1 MSIIFKHIINA
12 FLFLCI
18 LKSSFLFSQTYNPQ
32 TQNRSWSANN
42 SISTVFLKAS
52 GVDITI
58 TPNLNM
64 IQFVDSNG
72 DTYGYDGDN
81 DIPTNWTYEIL
92 DGNDDVPA
100 DTTVSADKKTIIFT
114 ADPDEDIDI
123 YLKVIDNNGSIIENL
138 SRVQLRLYIRGN
150 LTVASAQ
157 WNACEQAYLL
167 SVNEQTRDGIKL
179 CAPYRV
185 LVYELKSG
193 SIDTSNVIYDSNNDS
208 GHNVNSNSFTL
219 NLGVGNYAAIITN
232 SCNEQVNSSGD
243 GYYYFSVTEAYSIG
257 ASSIFSGY
265 QCVGDG
271 FGTTV
276 IKLEGAAKP
285 ITWQLKNSNGQVILT
300 HNNTSQYSY
309 QNYNEQFDTQNF
321 TVTIPNLSTGTYTF
335 TFTDGNACS
344 EDLTFKIQRPEEIKA
359 SVIQNDSKLQLAC
372 YGDSD
377 GEITFLAS
385 GGWTEPWDGNYV
397 NPNGWGDPYTF
408 SLTKDGKTFS
418 SGDVLRHFVNGN
430 QVGYKTSFT
439 GLSAGS
445 YSLIV
450 RENVA
455 TNPYNS
461 NTIYNCAKVF
471 QQTFTISEPDEFT
484 SSGSVT
490 DIDCNGNES
499 GAIDLSV
506 DGGTANYIYA
516 WTKTGDDS
524 YSATTQDLTDLSA
537 GTYNV
542 TITDASDCTTTNS
555 FTIIEPVELI
565 IADAGLST
573 EIACFG
579 DNGQIRVDIT
589 QESVPVTE
597 DSTPEYTYDL
607 YQGDS
612 VVQTNTTS
620 DLNYTFDA
628 PAGTYKV
635 RVTDVSGCFKETT
648 DITLT
653 QPDPI
658 SISTN
663 STSNVSCNG
672 GSDGFIDITISGG
685 TTNNSSSYTIQWT
698 KEGDPNFSA
707 NTEDISDL
715 SSGTYTITITDS
727 NDCSVSD
734 TFIIT
739 EPDELTSS
747 GSITNIDCNGNENG
761 AIDLSVDGGTANYIY
776 AWTKTGDDS
785 YSANTQDLTDLSGGT
800 YNVTITDAN
809 DCTTTN
815 SFSIIEPVELIIA
828 DAGLSTEIACFG
840 DNGLIRVNI
849 TQATVASYTYAL
861 YQGDS
866 VVQTTTI
873 SDLNYTFSAP
883 AGTYEVRVT
892 DANGCASSFT
902 TELTQAEE
910 ELLIDIEKTD
920 LNCYNSNNGTITVT
934 TSGGVAPYTF
944 SWSDSGTGNFRDGL
958 TIGTYTVTITDSIG
972 CVKVRTV
979 EIENGDLFNID
990 PVVTPISC
998 FGADDGSIEL
1008 NLEGGVSPIS
1018 FIWSDDSNAGQSRNN
1033 LPPGDYS
1040 VLIQDASGCEIQR
1053 DFTIIEPEEISIASV
1068 VTNATDCDNPASGS
1082 IDLQISGG
1090 NSPYIFQWSNG
1101 AVTEDISALIA
1112 QTYLVTVTDSKGCIS
1127 EKEFTITRPDDLE
1140 IDLATNIYAVCESRE
1155 VFQNNTL
1162 SISGGVA
1169 PYIIQW
1175 SGGEVTGNN
1184 NEIMDTKIDGSYQ
1197 VTVTDA
1203 LGCSESI
1210 SFDVSTPEI
1219 GFPDFTYD
1227 SFYLS
1232 NYDALST
1239 KDPIDFTNL
1248 STEDFFSVYWDFGDG
1263 NFSEEFDA
1271 QHTYDKKGTYQVTLT
1286 VEFIL
1291 GCSYSITKT
1300 IYIGDSFEIV
1310 IPNAFTPNNDGYN
1323 DNFRAVYYGFKYLK
1337 MQIFDTWGTLIY
1349 SEESRTDE
1357 LIGWSG
1363 RIGSKDGENGN
1374 YFYQVSGNSFT
1385 DVKFAKNGSFTLI
1398 R

>member
-18 LKSSFLFSQTYNPQ
+18 IKSSFLFSQTFNPQ
-32 TQNRSWSANN
+32 TQNRSWSANS

-123 YLKVIDNNGSIIENL
+123 YLKVIDNNGNIIDNL

-167 SVNEQTRDGIKL
+167 SVNEQTRDGVKL

-185 LVYELKSG
+185 IVYELKSG
-193 SIDTSNVIYDSNNDS
+193 SIDTSNVIYDSNSDS

-555 FTIIEPVELI
+555 FTIVEPTELI

-589 QESVPVTE
+589 QESVPATE
-597 DSTPEYTYDL
+597 DSTPE
-607 YQGDS
+607 
-612 VVQTNTTS
+612 
-620 DLNYTFDA
+620 
-628 PAGTYKV
+628 
-635 RVTDVSGCFKETT
+635 
-648 DITLT
+648 
-653 QPDPI
+653 
-658 SISTN
+658 
-663 STSNVSCNG
+663 
-672 GSDGFIDITISGG
+672 
-685 TTNNSSSYTIQWT
+685 
-698 KEGDPNFSA
+698 
-707 NTEDISDL
+707 
-715 SSGTYTITITDS
+715 
-727 NDCSVSD
+727 
-734 TFIIT
+734 
-739 EPDELTSS
+739 
-747 GSITNIDCNGNENG
+747 
-761 AIDLSVDGGTANYIY
+761 
-776 AWTKTGDDS
+776 
-785 YSANTQDLTDLSGGT
+785 
-800 YNVTITDAN
+800 
-809 DCTTTN
+809 
-815 SFSIIEPVELIIA
+815 
-828 DAGLSTEIACFG
+828 
-840 DNGLIRVNI
+840 
-849 TQATVASYTYAL
+849 YTYAL

-892 DANGCASSFT
+892 DANGCSSSFT

-944 SWSDSGTGNFRDGL
+944 SWSDSGTGNYRDGL

-1053 DFTIIEPEEISIASV
+1053 DFTIIEPEEISISAV

-1112 QTYLVTVTDSKGCIS
+1112 QTYSVTVTDSKGCIS

-1263 NFSEEFDA
+1263 NYSEEVDA

-1357 LIGWSG
+1357 LIGWNG

>member
-1 MSIIFKHIINA
+1 MSIIFKHIINV

-18 LKSSFLFSQTYNPQ
+18 VKSSFLYSQTYNPQ

-100 DTTVSADKKTIIFT
+100 DTSVSADKKTIIFT

-123 YLKVIDNNGSIIENL
+123 YLKVIDNNGNIIDNL

-167 SVNEQTRDGIKL
+167 SVNEQTRDGVKL

-185 LVYELKSG
+185 IVYELKSG

-555 FTIIEPVELI
+555 FTIVEPTELI

-597 DSTPEYTYDL
+597 DSTPDYTYDL

-612 VVQTNTTS
+612 VVQTTTTS

-635 RVTDVSGCFKETT
+635 RVTDASGCFKETT

-663 STSNVSCNG
+663 NTSNVSCNG
-672 GSDGFIDITISGG
+672 GSDGLIDITISGG
-685 TTNNSSSYTIQWT
+685 TTNNSSSYTIQWI
-698 KEGDPNFSA
+698 KENDSNFSA
-707 NTEDISDL
+707 NSEEISNL
-715 SSGTYTITITDS
+715 SSGTYTVTITDS
-727 NDCSVSD
+727 NDCSISD
-734 TFIIT
+734 TFTIS

-747 GSITNIDCNGNENG
+747 GSITNIDCNGNDNG
-761 AIDLSVDGGTANYIY
+761 AIDLSIDGGTANYIY

-785 YSANTQDLTDLSGGT
+785 YSATTQDLTDLSAGT

-815 SFSIIEPVELIIA
+815 SFTIIEPVELIIA

-934 TSGGVAPYTF
+934 TTGGVAPYTF

-1053 DFTIIEPEEISIASV
+1053 DFTIIEPEEISIAAV

-1112 QTYLVTVTDSKGCIS
+1112 QTYSVTVTDSKGCIS

-1263 NFSEEFDA
+1263 NYSEEVDA

-1357 LIGWSG
+1357 LIGWNG

>member
-1 MSIIFKHIINA
+1 
-12 FLFLCI
+12 
-18 LKSSFLFSQTYNPQ
+18 
-32 TQNRSWSANN
+32 
-42 SISTVFLKAS
+42 
-52 GVDITI
+52 
-58 TPNLNM
+58 M

-123 YLKVIDNNGSIIENL
+123 YLKVIDNNGNIIDNL

-167 SVNEQTRDGIKL
+167 SVNEQTRDGVKL

-185 LVYELKSG
+185 IVYELKSG

-524 YSATTQDLTDLSA
+524 YSATTQDLTDLS
-537 GTYNV
+537 
-542 TITDASDCTTTNS
+542 
-555 FTIIEPVELI
+555 
-565 IADAGLST
+565 
-573 EIACFG
+573 
-579 DNGQIRVDIT
+579 
-589 QESVPVTE
+589 
-597 DSTPEYTYDL
+597 
-607 YQGDS
+607 
-612 VVQTNTTS
+612 
-620 DLNYTFDA
+620 
-628 PAGTYKV
+628 
-635 RVTDVSGCFKETT
+635 
-648 DITLT
+648 
-653 QPDPI
+653 
-658 SISTN
+658 
-663 STSNVSCNG
+663 
-672 GSDGFIDITISGG
+672 
-685 TTNNSSSYTIQWT
+685 
-698 KEGDPNFSA
+698 
-707 NTEDISDL
+707 
-715 SSGTYTITITDS
+715 
-727 NDCSVSD
+727 
-734 TFIIT
+734 
-739 EPDELTSS
+739 
-747 GSITNIDCNGNENG
+747 
-761 AIDLSVDGGTANYIY
+761 
-776 AWTKTGDDS
+776 
-785 YSANTQDLTDLSGGT
+785 GGT

-815 SFSIIEPVELIIA
+815 SFTIIEPVELIIA

-861 YQGDS
+861 YQGNS

-934 TSGGVAPYTF
+934 TTGGVAPYTF
-944 SWSDSGTGNFRDGL
+944 SWSDSGTGSFRDGL

-1053 DFTIIEPEEISIASV
+1053 DFTIIEPEEISIAAV

-1112 QTYLVTVTDSKGCIS
+1112 QTYSVTVTDSKGCIS

-1263 NFSEEFDA
+1263 NYSEEVDA

-1357 LIGWSG
+1357 LIGWNG

>member
-18 LKSSFLFSQTYNPQ
+18 VKSSFLFSQTFNPQ
-32 TQNRSWSANN
+32 TQNRSWSANS

-123 YLKVIDNNGSIIENL
+123 YLKVIDNNGNIIDNL

-167 SVNEQTRDGIKL
+167 SVNEQTRDGVKL

-185 LVYELKSG
+185 IVYELKSG

-542 TITDASDCTTTNS
+542 TITDANDCTTTNS

-597 DSTPEYTYDL
+597 DSIPDYTYDL

-612 VVQTNTTS
+612 IVQTNTTS

-635 RVTDVSGCFKETT
+635 RVTDASGCFKETT

-663 STSNVSCNG
+663 SISNVSCNG
-672 GSDGFIDITISGG
+672 GSDGLIDITISGG
-685 TTNNSSSYTIQWT
+685 TTNNSSSYTIQWI
-698 KEGDPNFSA
+698 KENDSNFSA
-707 NTEDISDL
+707 NSEEISNL
-715 SSGTYTITITDS
+715 SSGTYTVTITDS
-727 NDCSVSD
+727 NDCSISD
-734 TFIIT
+734 TFTIS

-785 YSANTQDLTDLSGGT
+785 YSATTEDLTDLSAGT

-815 SFSIIEPVELIIA
+815 SFTIIEPVELIIA

-892 DANGCASSFT
+892 DANGCSSSFT

-934 TSGGVAPYTF
+934 TTGGVAPYTF
-944 SWSDSGTGNFRDGL
+944 SWSDSGTGNYRDGL

-1053 DFTIIEPEEISIASV
+1053 DFTIIEPEEISISAV

-1112 QTYLVTVTDSKGCIS
+1112 QTYSVTVTDSKGCIS

-1263 NFSEEFDA
+1263 NYSEEVDA

-1357 LIGWSG
+1357 LIGWNG

>member
-12 FLFLCI
+12 FLFLYI
-18 LKSSFLFSQTYNPQ
+18 VKSSFLFSQTYNPQ
-32 TQNRSWSANN
+32 SQNRSWSANN

-123 YLKVIDNNGSIIENL
+123 YLKVIDNNGNIIDNL

-167 SVNEQTRDGIKL
+167 SVNEQTRDGVKL

-185 LVYELKSG
+185 IVYELKSG

-555 FTIIEPVELI
+555 FTIVEP
-565 IADAGLST
+565 T
-573 EIACFG
+573 
-579 DNGQIRVDIT
+579 
-589 QESVPVTE
+589 
-597 DSTPEYTYDL
+597 
-607 YQGDS
+607 
-612 VVQTNTTS
+612 
-620 DLNYTFDA
+620 
-628 PAGTYKV
+628 
-635 RVTDVSGCFKETT
+635 
-648 DITLT
+648 
-653 QPDPI
+653 
-658 SISTN
+658 
-663 STSNVSCNG
+663 
-672 GSDGFIDITISGG
+672 
-685 TTNNSSSYTIQWT
+685 
-698 KEGDPNFSA
+698 
-707 NTEDISDL
+707 
-715 SSGTYTITITDS
+715 
-727 NDCSVSD
+727 
-734 TFIIT
+734 
-739 EPDELTSS
+739 
-747 GSITNIDCNGNENG
+747 
-761 AIDLSVDGGTANYIY
+761 
-776 AWTKTGDDS
+776 
-785 YSANTQDLTDLSGGT
+785 
-800 YNVTITDAN
+800 
-809 DCTTTN
+809 
-815 SFSIIEPVELIIA
+815 ELIIA

-892 DANGCASSFT
+892 DANGCSSSFT

-934 TSGGVAPYTF
+934 TTGGVAPYTF
-944 SWSDSGTGNFRDGL
+944 SWSDSGTGSFRDGL

-1053 DFTIIEPEEISIASV
+1053 DFTIIEPEEISISAV

-1112 QTYLVTVTDSKGCIS
+1112 QTYSVTVTDSKGCIS

-1263 NFSEEFDA
+1263 NYSEEVDA

-1357 LIGWSG
+1357 LIGWNG

>member
-18 LKSSFLFSQTYNPQ
+18 VKSSFIFSQTYNPQ

-100 DTTVSADKKTIIFT
+100 DTSVSADKKTIIFT

-123 YLKVIDNNGSIIENL
+123 YLKVIDNNGNIIDNL

-167 SVNEQTRDGIKL
+167 SVNEQTRDGVKL

-185 LVYELKSG
+185 IVYELKSG
-193 SIDTSNVIYDSNNDS
+193 SIDTSNVIYDSNSDS

-271 FGTTV
+271 YGTTV

-344 EDLTFKIQRPEEIKA
+344 ENLTFKIQRPEEIKA

-408 SLTKDGKTFS
+408 SLTKDGKTIS

-555 FTIIEPVELI
+555 FTIVEPTELI

-589 QESVPVTE
+589 QESVPATE
-597 DSTPEYTYDL
+597 DSTPEYTYAL
-607 YQGDS
+607 YEGDS
-612 VVQTNTTS
+612 VVETTTTS

-635 RVTDVSGCFKETT
+635 RVTDASGCFKETS

-663 STSNVSCNG
+663 SISNVSCNG
-672 GSDGFIDITISGG
+672 GSDGLIDITISGG
-685 TTNNSSSYTIQWT
+685 TTNNSSSYIIEWI
-698 KEGDPNFSA
+698 KENDSNFSA
-707 NTEDISDL
+707 NNEEISNL
-715 SSGTYTITITDS
+715 SSGTYTVTITDS

-734 TFIIT
+734 TFIIS

-785 YSANTQDLTDLSGGT
+785 YSATTQDLTDLSGGT

-815 SFSIIEPVELIIA
+815 SFTIIEPVELIIA
-828 DAGLSTEIACFG
+828 DAGLSSEIACFG

-892 DANGCASSFT
+892 DANGCSSSFT

-934 TSGGVAPYTF
+934 TTGGVAPYTF
-944 SWSDSGTGNFRDGL
+944 SWSDSGTGNYRDGL

-1053 DFTIIEPEEISIASV
+1053 DFTIIEPEEISIAAV

-1112 QTYLVTVTDSKGCIS
+1112 QTYSVTVTDSKGCIS

-1263 NFSEEFDA
+1263 NYSEEVDA

-1357 LIGWSG
+1357 LIGWNG